1 MEKFSISVFG
11 RTVFG
16 FARKIVFDPEGSI
29 FCIDSKDKDVLADF
43 MLRFKKAC
51 EDKPFILD
59 LFSRAELD

>member
-1 MEKFSISVFG
+1 MFLDEQCSDLQE
-11 RTVFG
+11 
-16 FARKIVFDPEGSI
+16 KIVFDPEGSI

-59 LFSRAELD
+59 

>member
-1 MEKFSISVFG
+1 MLLDEQCSDLQE
-11 RTVFG
+11 
-16 FARKIVFDPEGSI
+16 KIVFDPEGSI